1 MSSMAEVMRKDLKK
15 IAHTASVRDAAKRM
29 RDDRLGSLLVEN
41 GGNLVGIITETDLV
55 RRGIAEGT
63 DLNKATVQSIMTS
76 PIATIEVTRTLQDA
90 HDMMGDI
97 GVRHLGITDKGRLVG
112 LVSVRDLL
120 VYFKRV
126 SEPKITQD

>member
-1 MSSMAEVMRKDLKK
+1 MSSLAQVMRKELKK
-15 IAHTASVRDAAKRM
+15 IVSTASVREAAKRM
-29 RDDRLGSLLVEN
+29 RDDHLGSLLVEN
-41 GGNLVGIITETDLV
+41 GGKLVGIITETDLV

-63 DLNKATVQSIMTS
+63 DLNKATVQSIMTA
-76 PIATIEVTRTLQDA
+76 PIVTIEVTRTLQDA
-90 HDMMGDI
+90 HDMMGDL
-97 GVRHLGITDKGRLVG
+97 GVRHLGVTDRGELVG

>member
-1 MSSMAEVMRKDLKK
+1 MSSLALVMRKELKK
-15 IAHTASVRDAAKRM
+15 IPHTTSVREAARRM
-29 RDDRLGSLLVEN
+29 RDERIGSLLVDN
-41 GGNLVGIITETDLV
+41 GGKLVGIITETDLV

-76 PIATIEVTRTLQDA
+76 PIATIEITRTLQDA

-97 GVRHLGITDKGRLVG
+97 GVRHLGVTDKGKLVG